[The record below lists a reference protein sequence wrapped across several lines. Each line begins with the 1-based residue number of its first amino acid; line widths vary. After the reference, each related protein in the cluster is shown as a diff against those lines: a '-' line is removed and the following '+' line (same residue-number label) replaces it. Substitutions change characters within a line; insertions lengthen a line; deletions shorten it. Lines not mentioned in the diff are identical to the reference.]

1 MFNIRMNCIGIS
13 GTLINTMLFKTV
25 GRFTDFLYSVYIIE
39 FFFLNVFSNTHKSVC
54 VSVEVPFG
62 CNQQLLPTAKKY
74 LN

>member
-39 FFFLNVFSNTHKSVC
+39 F
-54 VSVEVPFG
+54 
-62 CNQQLLPTAKKY
+62 
-74 LN
+74 